1 MKADKHYGYFR
12 DGKLKADTFKEALRR
27 LTGKPVVLTV
37 SEFRETRSNQANRYY
52 WGVVVELI
60 HDALNDAGWEVT
72 KEGTHDMLKFRFL
85 REDKPI
91 GNDGEFI
98 TTIKSTSELDTME
111 FGEYIEHCVRFAAEY
126 LNTVI
131 PPPGEQQELKAA

>member
-111 FGEYIEHCVRFAAEY
+111 FGEYIEHCCRFAAEY